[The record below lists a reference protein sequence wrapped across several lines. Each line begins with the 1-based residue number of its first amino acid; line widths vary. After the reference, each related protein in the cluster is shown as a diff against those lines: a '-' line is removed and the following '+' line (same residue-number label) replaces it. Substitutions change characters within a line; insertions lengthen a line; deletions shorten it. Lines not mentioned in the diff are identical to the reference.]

1 MQNKAASRGLDFA
14 IIAVLGLLTI
24 FMLLPFMWLFAM
36 SFRSVADA
44 CKMPPSVLPPS
55 LNFENDRA
63 VLKTNVPF
71 LQIYINSVEI
81 AVLVTLGQLVTCTR
95 PPSPSPG

>member
-24 FMLLPFMWLFAM
+24 FMLLPSMWLFAM

-44 CKMPPSVLPPS
+44 
-55 LNFENDRA
+55 
-63 VLKTNVPF
+63 
-71 LQIYINSVEI
+71 
-81 AVLVTLGQLVTCTR
+81 
-95 PPSPSPG
+95 